1 MTDELDGK
9 IMKKIVGL
17 TAKPYSL
24 LKDNNN
30 DEDKKGKGTK
40 SVSSRENLNFNITK
54 KVSKTNSYLNL
65 INYETEID
73 KIYLYAKD
81 PYEAK
86 YQLLI
91 KNR

>member
-17 TAKPYSL
+17 TAKPYSF

-30 DEDKKGKGTK
+30 DEDKKAKGTK